1 MQANLTNQYSQ
12 KPTRRLIE
20 ALDISGTHMVRTP
33 FGRSPPD
40 PRRSNTFLDTCAFDP
55 KVEPEHSAAQKI
67 RSLRKSVR
75 ISILLAH
82 SNQKE
87 IEHPN
92 TPADVKAEAA
102 DMNFTIETGL
112 TNAETERRAQV
123 HQAMTGD
130 GNPARYE
137 ADAHHIFGAG
147 KYGGGYFV
155 TTDKRILGRKSQL
168 EAISGAVIVKPTE
181 WLAIYKAQA
190 DV

>member
-1 MQANLTNQYSQ
+1 MA
-12 KPTRRLIE
+12 
-20 ALDISGTHMVRTP
+20 HTP

-40 PRRSNTFLDTCAFDP
+40 PRRTNTFLDSCAFDP
-55 KVEPEHSAAQKI
+55 KVVPEHSAALKI
-67 RSLRKSVR
+67 RSLRQNEQ

-92 TPADVKAEAA
+92 TPADIKAEAA
-102 DMNFTIETGL
+102 DMNRTIATAL
-112 TNAETERRAQV
+112 TPAETERRAQI

-137 ADAHHIFGAG
+137 ADAHHIFEAG

-155 TTDKRILGRKSQL
+155 TTDRRILDRKSQL

-181 WLAIYKAQA
+181 WLAIYQNATKGYEGN
-190 DV
+190 